1 MLFGDVEGV
10 NTVAQSQAGKGQD
23 CRGWPETVL
32 HQYIWFLHSLLM
44 ESLPRKGRTPLG
56 FRMAHTSPELLC
68 SGVHISAPMHRKWR
82 FSFSYEEDSKGGGL
96 GRAMLW
102 LIGAVSNRGNGT
114 MNA

>member
-1 MLFGDVEGV
+1 
-10 NTVAQSQAGKGQD
+10 
-23 CRGWPETVL
+23 
-32 HQYIWFLHSLLM
+32 
-44 ESLPRKGRTPLG
+44 
-56 FRMAHTSPELLC
+56 
-68 SGVHISAPMHRKWR
+68 MHRKWR